1 MTVDIVLDGLCVAVS
16 YKMCCVSP
24 TTVDNLALELV
35 QSFNYLG
42 INFIA
47 EVTVQCVYFNKIT

>member
-1 MTVDIVLDGLCVAVS
+1 
-16 YKMCCVSP
+16 MCCVSP
-24 TTVDNLALELV
+24 TTLDNLALELV